1 MRSHARPNPP
11 REYSQPFFVM
21 RFLRFKYLVAVAL
34 LSALLCAMPA
44 RANILGQIRDSISSL
59 WSQKSRKQQKAR
71 GALQRATGLKVKADA
86 LHDRLEAAQRA
97 LQSSNEYYFNTA
109 RQLKSTQAKIVRQRQ
124 RVFLI
129 TQRYNTRRILFGR
142 RLGAMQRSGK
152 LSYLQMFLGSRTLS
166 DLQRRSQLFETVA
179 SYDSKLQTQ
188 LRADKN
194 DLERAKNMLDAQWQQ
209 RHDLQ
214 QTAQRERSRIIFA
227 QRRQLALYKELQNSK
242 SAQLAYAA
250 AHQQSS
256 NEITGMI
263 GDLENRRAQIIA
275 DYEAQAARERAARRE
290 YSQNEE
296 PRRYRRRRVARRVK
310 RTRYVRNQST
320 GELKPMAIDAIEYR
334 DEMVPEDGAG
344 GDELSDH
351 FSGDGHDH
359 SDDKWGMPVTGRV
372 SSGFGMRYHPILHRR
387 KLHTGEDLAAS
398 YGTPFRA
405 AHNGRVLWSGWKKA
419 YGNTVIIDDGNGTV
433 SLYGHASKLGVRA
446 GQPVKR
452 GEYIGNVGSTGYSTG
467 PHLHFEVRKNGKPV
481 DPSPY
486 LKGAK

>member
-1 MRSHARPNPP
+1 
-11 REYSQPFFVM
+11 
-21 RFLRFKYLVAVAL
+21 
-34 LSALLCAMPA
+34 MPA

-59 WSQKSRKQQKAR
+59 WSQKATKQQKAR
-71 GALQRATGLKVKADA
+71 GALQRASQFKGKAEA

-109 RQLKSTQAKIVRQRQ
+109 RQLKSTQARIVRQRQ

-129 TQRYNTRRILFGR
+129 TQRYNTRRVLFGR
-142 RLGAMQRSGK
+142 RLAAMQRSGK
-152 LSYLQMFLGSRTLS
+152 ISYLQMFLGSRTLS

-194 DLERAKNMLDAQWQQ
+194 DLERAKNQLDAQWQQ

-214 QTAQRERSRIIFA
+214 QSAQQERSRIIYA
-227 QRRQLALYKELQNSK
+227 QRRQMALYKELQNSK

-250 AHQQSS
+250 AQQQSS

-275 DYEAQAARERAARRE
+275 DYEAQAARERAARRSRYAAQSRE
-290 YSQNEE
+290 YSQRSEYAQSE

-310 RTRYVRNQST
+310 KTRYVRNQTT

-334 DEMVPEDGAG
+334 DEMVPEDGSSNG
-344 GDELSDH
+344 GELNDH

-359 SDDKWGMPVTGRV
+359 SDDKWGMPVSGRV
-372 SSGFGMRYHPILHRR
+372 SSKYGMRYHPILRRR

-398 YGTPFRA
+398 QGTPFRA

-419 YGNTVIIDDGNGTV
+419 YGNTIIIDDGNGTV

-467 PHLHFEVRKNGKPV
+467 PHLHFEVRKNGVPV